1 MQASVVIPTYNR
13 RETVTGTLR
22 TLFQQN
28 CPAGGF
34 EIIVIVDG
42 STDGTLEAIRE
53 MRSPWRLRILEQGNR
68 GPGAARNAG
77 IRAAEGDLV
86 IFLDDDMRCDP
97 GFVRAHVARHERSD
111 RPIIGFGAI
120 FLSADTPCGIA
131 AECFNREM
139 GAYYLR
145 QRQRPS
151 LPWPAGTCVIGNS
164 SVLRKNLLDA
174 GGFDERFRRR
184 EDTELATRLLA
195 LGVQAQYIPTA
206 VAYQYYTKNP
216 RELLRDA
223 EEFAVGDHLYVQL
236 HPREILRTFI
246 GTIAS
251 EPSWKRLARRILA
264 QHPNLAATLLVP
276 AWWLGEKLAP
286 IRIFRRIGARAL
298 QTHRGVRW
306 YRKVLELEQ
315 TQ

>member
-1 MQASVVIPTYNR
+1 M
-13 RETVTGTLR
+13 
-22 TLFQQN
+22 F
-28 CPAGGF
+28 
-34 EIIVIVDG
+34 
-42 STDGTLEAIRE
+42 
-53 MRSPWRLRILEQGNR
+53 
-68 GPGAARNAG
+68 
-77 IRAAEGDLV
+77 
-86 IFLDDDMRCDP
+86 
-97 GFVRAHVARHERSD
+97 
-111 RPIIGFGAI
+111 
-120 FLSADTPCGIA
+120 
-131 AECFNREM
+131 FNREM

-195 LGVQAQYIPTA
+195 LGVPAQYIPTA

-216 RELLRDA
+216 RELLA
-223 EEFAVGDHLYVQL
+223 TEEFAVGDHLYVQL